1 MGRRKLNKRKKTSSS
16 DNSQGESF
24 ISAQM
29 SSDNTTDCATTDA
42 CHKGTQ
48 DINDKQKTTEQTSIK
63 MYLNEPNINELH
75 KKIDHMMELLVTKDM
90 FNTEMNRLKSDI
102 IQTLTVKVTEL
113 EGRMFDLESENKQL
127 RQEVE
132 TLKQN
137 QTNTEERLE
146 QTLYA
151 MTLTNDKINDV
162 EQWTR
167 KSSVR
172 VFGIKDTDKNETHT
186 ESEEKIVNLI
196 ENKLGVNVRNRIDI
210 AHRVGSFSTISD
222 RAIIVK
228 FKCRKEKIA
237 VIQNRKKLKGSRV
250 SISEDLTVINHQL
263 LIKTKHN
270 PKVESAWSSMG
281 KIFAKLHNG
290 RILTVNQKTNFDSHG
305 SYAKKHTGQI
315 HPLSPKIMVAT
326 STPR

>member
-132 TLKQN
+132 TLN
-137 QTNTEERLE
+137 
-146 QTLYA
+146 
-151 MTLTNDKINDV
+151 KIR
-162 EQWTR
+162 QIQ
-167 KSSVR
+167 K
-172 VFGIKDTDKNETHT
+172 KD
-186 ESEEKIVNLI
+186 S
-196 ENKLGVNVRNRIDI
+196 NK
-210 AHRVGSFSTISD
+210 H
-222 RAIIVK
+222 
-228 FKCRKEKIA
+228 
-237 VIQNRKKLKGSRV
+237 
-250 SISEDLTVINHQL
+250 
-263 LIKTKHN
+263 
-270 PKVESAWSSMG
+270 SM
-281 KIFAKLHNG
+281 
-290 RILTVNQKTNFDSHG
+290 R
-305 SYAKKHTGQI
+305 
-315 HPLSPKIMVAT
+315 
-326 STPR
+326 

>member
-1 MGRRKLNKRKKTSSS
+1 
-16 DNSQGESF
+16 
-24 ISAQM
+24 M

-42 CHKGTQ
+42 CHKCMQ
-48 DINDKQKTTEQTSIK
+48 NINDKQKTTEQTSIK
-63 MYLNEPNINELH
+63 IYLNEPNINELH

-113 EGRMFDLESENKQL
+113 EGRMFDLESKNKQL

-151 MTLTNDKINDV
+151 MMLTNDKINDV

-172 VFGIKDTDKNETHT
+172 VF
-186 ESEEKIVNLI
+186 
-196 ENKLGVNVRNRIDI
+196 
-210 AHRVGSFSTISD
+210 
-222 RAIIVK
+222 
-228 FKCRKEKIA
+228 
-237 VIQNRKKLKGSRV
+237 
-250 SISEDLTVINHQL
+250 
-263 LIKTKHN
+263 
-270 PKVESAWSSMG
+270 
-281 KIFAKLHNG
+281 
-290 RILTVNQKTNFDSHG
+290 
-305 SYAKKHTGQI
+305 
-315 HPLSPKIMVAT
+315 
-326 STPR
+326 